1 MTVMTASVQPAAV
14 RRARAKPRPGIDFAQ
29 AARQLAALG
38 HELRIQ
44 LYYLLVRCGPQGMTV
59 GEIQQAMDRPTST
72 VMFHLRELVAAGLVS
87 QAREGRS
94 VRCRPRFEVLETLL
108 DTVRRDCCTGEAAGC
123 CETAKEA

>member
-1 MTVMTASVQPAAV
+1 MTASLAPS
-14 RRARAKPRPGIDFAQ
+14 RRARVKARPAIDFTQ

-44 LYYLLVRCGPQGMTV
+44 LYYLLVRCGRQGMTV
-59 GEIQQAMDRPTST
+59 GQIQQAMDRPAST
-72 VMFHLRELVAAGLVS
+72 VTFHLRELVAAGLVS

-108 DTVRRDCCTGEAAGC
+108 DTVRRDCCTGESAGC
-123 CETAKEA
+123 CESANEA